1 MELEDLDETLRHLDD
16 LLQKWGRYSR
26 LSRKREISNTGK
38 ICEFME
44 MYAPQKK
51 EKPDPNKDIRRD
63 LVLGEPTERPKYD
76 LHLTFEQIDRIFCRL
91 DLWVFHMRDR
101 EILKKYYVDSRPY
114 WQPWKVAKH
123 LSVKDDEI
131 KARTLNKRLR
141 QAQIYFLRICN
152 A

>member
-1 MELEDLDETLRHLDD
+1 MEFEDLEETLQRLDD
-16 LLQKWGRYSR
+16 LLRRWGRYSR
-26 LSRKREISNTGK
+26 ASRKREISNTGK
-38 ICEFME
+38 ICDFME
-44 MYAPQKK
+44 MYSPRK
-51 EKPDPNKDIRRD
+51 ERKPKPDEDIRRD
-63 LVLGEPTERPKYD
+63 LELGLPTEKPKYN
-76 LHLTFEQIDRIFCRL
+76 LTLTFDQIDSVFSRL

-101 EILKKYYVDSRPY
+101 EILKKYYVDARPY